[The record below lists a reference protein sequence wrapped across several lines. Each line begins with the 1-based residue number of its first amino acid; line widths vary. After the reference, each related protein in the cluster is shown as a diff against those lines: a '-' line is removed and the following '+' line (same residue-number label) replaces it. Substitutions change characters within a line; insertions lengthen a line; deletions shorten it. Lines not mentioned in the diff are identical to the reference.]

1 MIDFNKDLYRYYG
14 TKKENIVKRKFRPL
28 EIKYIYWLRKCQNS
42 NNNILK
48 RIYKLKL
55 KKLAN
60 KTHISIFPE
69 TKIGEGFYIGH
80 TGSVIINP
88 KAILG
93 KNINIATGTVI
104 GQENH
109 GKRKGTPIIGNEVW
123 IGANAVIVGNVKIG
137 NDVLIAPLSYVNF
150 DVPDHSI
157 VVGNPAKIISKEFA
171 TQDYINNKI

>member
-55 KKLAN
+55 KRLAN

-104 GQENH
+104 GQENR
-109 GKRKGTPIIGNEVW
+109 GKRKGTP
-123 IGANAVIVGNVKIG
+123 KIG

-171 TQDYINNKI
+171 TKDYINNKI